1 MDNRNKRMS
10 NKQQK
15 LLRIIPLGGLGEIGK
30 NMTII
35 EYGRK
40 LIVIDAG
47 IMFPSNDMPGVDFI
61 RPDYNYLV
69 EHQEMICGIILTHG
83 HLDHIGGLQFLMQQI
98 SVPIYGTPFTLGLV
112 ESSLTQIGLK
122 PDLRPLSEK
131 KPLLAGPFV
140 INAFH
145 VTHSIPDG
153 VGLVIETPLGK
164 LVYTG
169 DFKLD
174 PTPVDGR
181 PTDIKRL
188 QKLTQ
193 DGVLALL
200 SDSTNADRPGRT
212 PSDKIVG
219 QALADRKSVV

>member
-1 MDNRNKRMS
+1 M
-10 NKQQK
+10 
-15 LLRIIPLGGLGEIGK
+15 GGLGEIGK

-40 LIVIDAG
+40 LIIVDAG

-61 RPDYNYLV
+61 LPDYSYLL
-69 EHQEMICGIILTHG
+69 ERRDMISGIVLTHG

-98 SVPIYGTPFTLGLV
+98 SAPIYGTPFTLGLV
-112 ESSLTQIGLK
+112 ESSLAQHGIK

-131 KPLLAGPFV
+131 KPLLIGPFA
-140 INAFH
+140 IHAFH
-145 VTHSIPDG
+145 VTHSIPDC
-153 VGLVIETPLGK
+153 VGLVIETPVGK
-164 LVYTG
+164 IVHTG

-181 PTDIKRL
+181 PTDFKRL
-188 QKLTQ
+188 AELTQ
-193 DGVLALL
+193 DGVLALM

-219 QALADRKSVV
+219 QTLEPLFWSAPGRIIVATFASHIARIQ